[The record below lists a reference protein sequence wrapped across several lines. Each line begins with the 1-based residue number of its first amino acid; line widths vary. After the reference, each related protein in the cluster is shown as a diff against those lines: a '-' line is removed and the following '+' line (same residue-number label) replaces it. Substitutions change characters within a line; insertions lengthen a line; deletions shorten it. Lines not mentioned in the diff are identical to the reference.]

1 MPYLGFMVSSKTTV
15 LTVRLPN
22 ELAAA
27 IRKVAE
33 QYNQTP
39 SQMMAQMLR
48 EGVDRYD
55 LKPEGKRK

>member
-1 MPYLGFMVSSKTTV
+1 MVSNKTTV

-27 IRKVAE
+27 IRKVAD

-48 EGVDRYD
+48 EGVERYD
-55 LKPEGKRK
+55 LKPEGKRR

>member
-1 MPYLGFMVSSKTTV
+1 MVSSKTTI

-22 ELAAA
+22 ELAKS

-48 EGVDRYD
+48 EGVDKYD
-55 LKPEGKRK
+55 LKLEKRK